1 MIASSKKL
9 GLLPPY
15 PFAELE
21 RKQAALKAAGKDVI
35 SLGIG
40 DPETLPPGFILDAA
54 AEALRRPGI
63 HMYSPTQGSGDF
75 LGSVAK
81 WVDAR
86 FGVKV
91 KPIEE
96 LCLCVGT
103 KEAIAHTPLA
113 LADPG
118 DTVIFPDPGYP
129 PYRSGTIFAGAE
141 PYVVPL
147 TAERGF
153 LPDLGA
159 IPAAVLNRARI
170 LFLNYPNNPT
180 GATAP
185 DDFFRDVIALARKH
199 GFLVC
204 HDAAYIEIYYERK
217 PPSILSF
224 PGAKDVAVEFHSLS
238 KTMSMPGWRIGWVM
252 GNAKAVGALRSM
264 KANFDS
270 GVSMALQ
277 AAVAAGFDRGDSVL
291 APVREMYRKRRD
303 FVVDSL
309 RKLGWD
315 VPRPEASFYLWFKPP
330 GGLPAERFVERAL
343 EEAHVVM
350 TPGRAFGEAGTP
362 FVRISLTVPEDR
374 LQDAMGRLAK
384 IR

>member
-1 MIASSKKL
+1 MIAASRKL

-21 RKQAALKAAGKDVI
+21 RKHSALQAAGKDVI

-40 DPETLPPGFILDAA
+40 DPETLPPEDILDALRDV
-54 AEALRRPGI
+54 LRRPGV
-63 HMYSPTQGSGDF
+63 HMYSPTAGSGEF
-75 LGSVAK
+75 LASVAR
-81 WVDAR
+81 WAEIR

-91 KPIEE
+91 RPGQE

-147 TAERGF
+147 TAERDF
-153 LPDLGA
+153 LPDLGS
-159 IPAAVLNRARI
+159 IPEPVLRRTRI

-185 DDFFRDVIALARKH
+185 EDFFRDVVALAKKH
-199 GFLVC
+199 DFLVC
-204 HDAAYIEIYYERK
+204 HDAAYIEIYYERQ
-217 PPSILSF
+217 PLSILSV
-224 PGAKDVAVEFHSLS
+224 PGAMDCAVEFHSLS

-252 GNAKAVGALRSM
+252 GNAKAVAALRSL

-277 AAVAAGFDRGDSVL
+277 AAVAAGFAKGDGVL

-303 FVVDSL
+303 LVVDAL

-330 GGLPAERFVERAL
+330 GSDSAERFVERAL

-350 TPGRAFGEAGTP
+350 TPGRAFGDAGTP

-374 LQDAMGRLAK
+374 LQEAMSRLA
-384 IR
+384 RLR

>member
-1 MIASSKKL
+1 MIAASRKL

-40 DPETLPPGFILDAA
+40 DPETLPPDFILEAA
-54 AEALRRPGI
+54 AESLRRPGI
-63 HMYSPTQGSGDF
+63 HMYSPTHGSAEF
-75 LGSVAK
+75 LDAVSA

-86 FGVKV
+86 FGVSV

-96 LCLCVGT
+96 ICLCVGT
-103 KEAIAHTPLA
+103 KEAIAHAPLA

-141 PYVVPL
+141 PYVLPL

-159 IPAAVLNRARI
+159 IPDAVLRRTRL

-185 DDFFRDVIALARKH
+185 EGFFRDAVALARKH
-199 GFLVC
+199 GFLLC

-217 PPSILSF
+217 PPSILSI
-224 PGAKDVAVEFHSLS
+224 PGAKEVAIEFHSLS

-252 GNAKAVGALRSM
+252 GNATAVAALRSL

-277 AAVAAGFDRGDSVL
+277 AAVAAGFRRGDDVL
-291 APVREMYRKRRD
+291 APVRAMYRSRRD
-303 FVVDSL
+303 RVVDAL
-309 RKLGWD
+309 RALGWD
-315 VPRPEASFYLWFKPP
+315 VPKPEASFYLWFRPP

-350 TPGRAFGEAGTP
+350 TPGRAFGEAGAP

-374 LQDAMGRLAK
+374 LQEAMRRLAR

>member
-1 MIASSKKL
+1 MIGSSRKL

-40 DPETLPPGFILDAA
+40 DPETLPPAPILDALRD
-54 AEALRRPGI
+54 ALDTPGI
-63 HMYSPTQGSGDF
+63 HMYSPTQGSDEF
-75 LGSVAK
+75 LASVSA
-81 WVDAR
+81 WVDRR
-86 FGVKV
+86 FGVRV
-91 KPIEE
+91 KPIDE

-118 DTVIFPDPGYP
+118 DVILFPDPGYP

-141 PYVVPL
+141 PYLLPL
-147 TAERGF
+147 AAERGF

-159 IPAAVLNRARI
+159 IPADVLRRARL

-185 DDFFRDVIALARKH
+185 IDFFRDAIALARKH

-204 HDAAYIEIYYERK
+204 HDAAYIEIYYDK
-217 PPSILSF
+217 QPPSILSI
-224 PGAKDVAVEFHSLS
+224 PGASDVAVEYHSLS

-252 GNAKAVGALRSM
+252 GNARAVAALRSL

-277 AAVAAGFDRGDSVL
+277 RAVAKGFDRGEEVL
-291 APVREMYRKRRD
+291 APVRAMYRRRRD
-303 FVVDSL
+303 FVVSSL
-309 RKLGWD
+309 RAMGWD
-315 VPRPEASFYLWFKPP
+315 VPSPEASFYLWFRPP
-330 GGLPAERFVERAL
+330 GSQPAERFVERAL

-374 LQDAMGRLAK
+374 LREAMARLGR

>member
-1 MIASSKKL
+1 MIGPSKKL

-21 RKQAALKAAGKDVI
+21 RKQAVLKAAGKDVI

-40 DPETLPPGFILDAA
+40 DPEALPPPFILDA
-54 AEALRRPGI
+54 LRESLESPGI
-63 HMYSPTQGSGDF
+63 HMYSPTQGSDEF
-75 LGSVAK
+75 LAAVAA
-81 WVDAR
+81 WVDRR

-96 LCLCVGT
+96 LSLCVGT

-118 DTVIFPDPGYP
+118 DVVLFPDPGYP

-141 PYVVPL
+141 PFLLPL

-159 IPAAVLNRARI
+159 IPADVLRRARL

-185 DDFFRDVIALARKH
+185 IDFFRDAVAFARRH
-199 GFLVC
+199 DLLLC
-204 HDAAYIEIYYERK
+204 HDAAYIEIYYDRQ
-217 PPSILSF
+217 PPSILSI
-224 PGAKDVAVEFHSLS
+224 PGASDVAVEFHSLS

-252 GNAKAVGALRSM
+252 GNAKAVAALRAL

-277 AAVAAGFDRGDSVL
+277 RAVAKGFERGDEVL
-291 APVREMYRKRRD
+291 APIRDRYRRRRD
-303 FVVDSL
+303 LVVGSL

-315 VPRPEASFYLWFKPP
+315 VPSPEASFYLWFRPP
-330 GGLPAERFVERAL
+330 GGIPAERFVERAL
-343 EEAHVVM
+343 DEAQVVM
-350 TPGRAFGEAGTP
+350 TPGRAFGEAGAP
-362 FVRISLTVPEDR
+362 FVLISLTVPEDR
-374 LQDAMGRLAK
+374 LREAMARLER

>member
-1 MIASSKKL
+1 MIGPSKKL

-15 PFAELE
+15 PFAELV
-21 RKQAALKAAGKDVI
+21 RKQAVLKAAGKDVI

-40 DPETLPPGFILDAA
+40 DPETLPPPFILDA
-54 AEALRRPGI
+54 LRESLESPGI
-63 HMYSPTQGSGDF
+63 HMYSPTQGSDEF
-75 LGSVAK
+75 LAAVAA
-81 WVDAR
+81 WVDRR

-96 LCLCVGT
+96 LSLCVGT

-118 DTVIFPDPGYP
+118 DVVLFPDPGYP

-141 PYVVPL
+141 PFLLPL

-159 IPAAVLNRARI
+159 IPAGVLRRARL

-185 DDFFRDVIALARKH
+185 IDFFRDAVAFARRH
-199 GFLVC
+199 DLLLC
-204 HDAAYIEIYYERK
+204 HDAAYIEIYYDRQ
-217 PPSILSF
+217 PPSILSI
-224 PGAKDVAVEFHSLS
+224 PGASDVAVEFHSLS

-252 GNAKAVGALRSM
+252 GNAKAVSALRSA

-277 AAVAAGFDRGDSVL
+277 RAVAKGFERGDAVL
-291 APVREMYRKRRD
+291 APIRDRYRRRRD
-303 FVVDSL
+303 LVVGSL

-315 VPRPEASFYLWFKPP
+315 VPSPEASFYLWFRPP
-330 GGLPAERFVERAL
+330 GNIPAERFVERAL
-343 EEAHVVM
+343 DEAQVVM
-350 TPGRAFGEAGTP
+350 TPGRAFGEAGAP

-374 LQDAMGRLAK
+374 LREAMARLER

>member
-1 MIASSKKL
+1 MIAPSKKL
-9 GLLPPY
+9 GMLPPY
-15 PFAELE
+15 PFADLE
-21 RKQAALKAAGKDVI
+21 RKQSALKAAGKDVI

-40 DPETLPPGFILDAA
+40 DPETLPPDFILAAA
-54 AEALRRPGI
+54 AESLRRPGI

-75 LGSVAK
+75 LGSVSK

-91 KPIEE
+91 KPIDE

-159 IPAAVLNRARI
+159 IPAAVLDRARI

-185 DDFFRDVIALARKH
+185 DDFFRDVLALARKH

-252 GNAKAVGALRSM
+252 GNAKAVGALRAM

-303 FVVDSL
+303 FVVDAL
-309 RKLGWD
+309 RKLDWD

-330 GGLPAERFVERAL
+330 GGLAAERFVERAL

-350 TPGRAFGEAGTP
+350 TPGRAFGDAGTP
-362 FVRISLTVPEDR
+362 FVRISLTVPEPR
-374 LQDAMGRLAK
+374 LQEAMARLAK